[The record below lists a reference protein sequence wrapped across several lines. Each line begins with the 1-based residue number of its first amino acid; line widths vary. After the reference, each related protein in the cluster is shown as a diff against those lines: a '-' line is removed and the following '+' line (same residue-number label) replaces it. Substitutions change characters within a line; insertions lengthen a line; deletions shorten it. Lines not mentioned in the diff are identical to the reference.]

1 MMNKEKQKQIDQ
13 LIGQT
18 FDNISKLQ
26 DLLTEKDFEWA
37 DKHCDSDGEEADLA
51 LSISGFGE
59 NLKDWGKMFRS

>member
-1 MMNKEKQKQIDQ
+1 MKIEKQKQIDQ

-18 FDNISKLQ
+18 FSNIQKLQ

-37 DKHCDSDGEEADLA
+37 DKNCDEDDVA

-59 NLKDWGKMFRS
+59 NLIDWGKMFRN